1 MQILWLNT
9 GLLLPLDK
17 GGKLRTWHLMRHL
30 ARRHRITCVSFAN
43 PEQPDADRTGM
54 SEVCAELLTVPRR
67 ESTKEGWRF
76 YASVLRYLPDP
87 LPYAIAQYR
96 SARYRHTVAEALKR
110 HSYDRIVCDFLVP
123 AVNLPKRLPCP
134 AILFTHNVEAEI
146 WRRHT
151 ETAGGRLRRWLYGT
165 QWARM
170 QRFEERTVC
179 GFDRVLAVSDVDRD
193 TLQALYPT
201 LSAPVSIVPT
211 GVDTDYFRP
220 RPPEPSAARNI
231 VFTGSMDWLPNEDG
245 VLFFCREILP
255 MVRAAEPDVTFTI
268 VGRSP
273 TPQVR
278 RLAEDEGI
286 VVTGR
291 VADIRPYLAKAAVYV
306 VPLRIG
312 GGTRLKI
319 FEAMAAGKAI
329 VSTGI
334 GAEGLPTTHGQHL
347 MLADDPQAFAASIVQ
362 LLRDD
367 SLRTTLER
375 QARALVAEHYDWA
388 AAASALESSLAVTAP
403 LAGHVNNTRSPF
415 RLTPINRAKSS

>member
-30 ARRHRITCVSFAN
+30 ARRHHITCVSFVD
-43 PEQPDADRTGM
+43 PSQPDADRQGM
-54 SEVCAELLTVPRR
+54 SEVCAELRTVPRR

-76 YASVLRYLPDP
+76 YASVLRYLPHR
-87 LPYAIAQYR
+87 LPYAVAQYR
-96 SARYRHTVAEALKR
+96 SAAYRRVVADALTR
-110 HSYDRIVCDFLVP
+110 NGYDRIVCDFLVP

-134 AILFTHNVEAEI
+134 AVLFTHNVEAEI

-151 ETAGGRLRRWLYGT
+151 ETARGRFRRALYAK

-170 QRFEERTVC
+170 RRFEERTMHR
-179 GFDRVLAVSDVDRD
+179 FDRVLTVSDVDRD
-193 TLQALYPT
+193 TLQRLYP
-201 LSAPVSIVPT
+201 SVAVPVSVIPT

-220 RPPEPSAARNI
+220 QPRQAGAARNI

-245 VLFFCREILP
+245 VLFFVREVLP
-255 MVRAAEPDVTFTI
+255 LIRAVEPDVTFTI

-291 VADIRPYLAKAAVYV
+291 VADVRPHLASAAVYV

-329 VSTGI
+329 VSTSI
-334 GAEGLPTTHGQHL
+334 GAEGLPTAHGEHL
-347 MLADDPQAFAASIVQ
+347 LLADDPQAFAASVVQ
-362 LLRDD
+362 LLRDGPRRD
-367 SLRTTLER
+367 ALER
-375 QARALVAEHYDWA
+375 QARALVEERYDWA
-388 AAASALESSLAVTAP
+388 AAASELESSLISTVP
-403 LAGHVNNTRSPF
+403 LAARTDNTRSPF
-415 RLTPINRAKSS
+415 RLTSINRAKSL